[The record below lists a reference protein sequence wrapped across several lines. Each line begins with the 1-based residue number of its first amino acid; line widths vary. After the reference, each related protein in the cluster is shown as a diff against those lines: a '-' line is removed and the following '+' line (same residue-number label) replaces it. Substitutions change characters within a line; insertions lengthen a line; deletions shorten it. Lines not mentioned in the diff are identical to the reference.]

1 MCMMCSL
8 GGFRATYLWLRL
20 EEMASSGPV
29 SVLHNGTLRLAAA
42 LAFIFALVPVASAAQ
57 AKLPPLRDPVFL
69 NIGFVCQ
76 WKDSCI
82 AKQRG
87 AMKKALGYVDKHDPP
102 AWKVQQCNR
111 NASRYRGRGRVD
123 WIGFNNCIRNS
134 SIRPA
139 VRRRR

>member
-1 MCMMCSL
+1 MTRL
-8 GGFRATYLWLRL
+8 GT
-20 EEMASSGPV
+20 V
-29 SVLHNGTLRLAAA
+29 SVLQFGTLRFAAAAA
-42 LAFIFALVPVASAAQ
+42 LILILGLAGWVSAAQ

-76 WKDSCI
+76 WRDGCI
-82 AKQRG
+82 AKQRS
-87 AMKKALGYVDKHDPP
+87 AMKKALAYVDKYDPP

-123 WIGFNNCIRNS
+123 WIGFNNCIRNKT
-134 SIRPA
+134 IRPA